1 MIDIRSL
8 RDDPE
13 TARRRL
19 ARRADP
25 DLAGLLDRALE
36 LDERRRE
43 ILGEVETLKA
53 ERNDASR
60 RIGDRK
66 RKGEEADDLIAAM
79 QGVAE
84 RIKSLDRQL
93 AETEGELRDTL
104 LNVPNLPDERVP
116 AGGEG
121 DYEIVSAWGE
131 PTGSPAEGGVPH
143 WDVGEALGVL
153 DLERGARVA
162 GSGFP
167 LLVGRGARLS
177 RGLIQFM
184 LDLHTEEHGYL
195 EVAPPLLVNREALI
209 GTGQLPKFEED
220 LYRTD
225 PDDLFLVPT
234 AEVPVTNLHAGELLD
249 EADLP
254 IAYVAHTPCFRREA
268 GAAGRDTRGML
279 RVHQFDKVEL
289 VRFTTPGAS
298 AEELEQLTRHA
309 ETVLER
315 LELPYRRILL
325 PGGDLGFS
333 NAITYDL
340 EVWSPGVGRW
350 LEVSSC
356 SSYTDY
362 QARRSDIRYRP
373 ADGGKPRHVHTLNG
387 SGVALA
393 RTIVALLE
401 TFRQADGSVTMP
413 DALRPWVGFD
423 RLPARTAGAPVA
435 PTGPAAG

>member
-1 MIDIRSL
+1 MLDIRAL
-8 RDDPE
+8 RDEPEAARTALGRRGDP
-13 TARRRL
+13 
-19 ARRADP
+19 
-25 DLAGLLDRALE
+25 GLLEALDRALG
-36 LDERRRE
+36 LDGRRRE
-43 ILGEVETLKA
+43 ILSEVELLKA

-66 RKGEEADDLIAAM
+66 RAGDEADDLIAEM
-79 QGVAE
+79 QVVAE
-84 RIKSLDRQL
+84 RIRALDQQL
-93 AETEGELRDTL
+93 AGVERELADTL
-104 LNVPNLPDERVP
+104 LAIPNLPDERVP
-116 AGGEG
+116 VGGEG
-121 DYEIVSAWGE
+121 DFEVRREWGA
-131 PTGSPAEGGVPH
+131 PAGSPEDGGVPH
-143 WDVGEALGVL
+143 WEIGESLGVL

-167 LLVGRGARLS
+167 LLVGQGARLS

-184 LDLHTEEHGYL
+184 LDLHTSEHGYL
-195 EVAPPLLVNREALI
+195 EVAPPFLVNAAALL
-209 GTGQLPKFEED
+209 GTGQLPKFEDD

-225 PDDLFLVPT
+225 RDELYLIPT
-234 AEVPVTNLHAGELLD
+234 AEVPVTNLHAGELLS
-249 EADLP
+249 EEDLP
-254 IAYVAHTPCFRREA
+254 ICYVAHTPCFRREA

-289 VRFTTPGAS
+289 VRITTPERAPD
-298 AEELEQLTRHA
+298 ELEQLTRHA

-325 PGGDLGFS
+325 AAGDLGFS

-356 SSYTDY
+356 SAFTDF
-362 QARRSDIRYRP
+362 QARRADIRYRP
-373 ADGGKPRHVHTLNG
+373 SGGGKPVHVHTLNG

-401 TFRQADGSVTMP
+401 TNRQSDGSVSVP
-413 DALRPWVGFD
+413 DALRPYVGFD
-423 RLPARTAGAPVA
+423 RIELPARAG
-435 PTGPAAG
+435 

>member
-1 MIDIRSL
+1 MIDVRSL

-13 TARRRL
+13 SVRVGL
-19 ARRADP
+19 ARRGDP
-25 DLAGLLDRALE
+25 ETDELLDGALR
-36 LDERRRE
+36 LDGERRE

-53 ERNDASR
+53 ERNAASR

-66 RKGEEADDLIAAM
+66 RAGEEADDLIGAM
-79 QGVAE
+79 QVVAD
-84 RIKSLDRQL
+84 RIKELDREL
-93 AETEGELRDTL
+93 ARVEDELRHTL
-104 LNVPNLPDERVP
+104 LAIPNVPDKQVP
-116 AGGEG
+116 AGGEDDFELVG
-121 DYEIVSAWGE
+121 EWGT
-131 PTGSPAEGGVPH
+131 PAGSPEDGGVPH
-143 WDVGEALGVL
+143 WDIGEALGVL

-184 LDLHTEEHGYL
+184 LDLHTEEHGYV
-195 EVAPPLLVNREALI
+195 EVAPPLLVNEAALV
-209 GTGQLPKFEED
+209 GTGQLPKFEDD
-220 LYRTD
+220 LYRTERD
-225 PDDLFLVPT
+225 ELYLIPT
-234 AEVPVTNLHAGELLD
+234 AEVPITNLHAGELLA
-249 EADLP
+249 EEDLP

-289 VRFTTPGAS
+289 VRITTPERAPD
-298 AEELEQLTRHA
+298 ELEQLTRHA
-309 ETVLER
+309 EIVLER
-315 LELPYRRILL
+315 LDLPYRRILL
-325 PGGDLGFS
+325 AAGDLGFS

-356 SSYTDY
+356 SAFADY
-362 QARRSDIRYRP
+362 QARRADIRYRP
-373 ADGGKPRHVHTLNG
+373 VGGGKPIHVHTLNG

-401 TFRQADGSVTMP
+401 TNRASDGSVAVP
-413 DALRPWVGFD
+413 EGLRPYVGFD
-423 RLPARTAGAPVA
+423 RLELPARAR
-435 PTGPAAG
+435 

>member
-1 MIDIRSL
+1 MLDIRAL
-8 RDDPE
+8 REEPDDARAALARRDDPE
-13 TARRRL
+13 L
-19 ARRADP
+19 AT
-25 DLAGLLDRALE
+25 LLDRALSR
-36 LDERRRE
+36 DVERRD

-53 ERNDASR
+53 ERNEASR
-60 RIGDRK
+60 EIGERK
-66 RKGEEADDLIAAM
+66 RAGEEADDLIAAM
-79 QGVAE
+79 QTVAD
-84 RIKSLDRQL
+84 RIKRLDARL
-93 AETEGELRDTL
+93 ATVEEELRETL
-104 LNVPNLPDERVP
+104 LSIPNLPDARVP
-116 AGGEG
+116 EGGEG
-121 DYEIVSAWGE
+121 DFELVREWGE
-131 PTGSPAEGGVPH
+131 PSGSPDEGFVPH
-143 WDVGEALGVL
+143 WDLGERLGAL

-195 EVAPPLLVNREALI
+195 EVAPPFLVNRDALI
-209 GTGQLPKFEED
+209 GTGQLPKFEDD

-225 PDDLFLVPT
+225 PDDLFLIPT
-234 AEVPVTNLHAGELLD
+234 AEVPVTNLHAGELLEED
-249 EADLP
+249 DLP

-289 VRFTTPGAS
+289 VRLTTPERAD
-298 AEELEQLTRHA
+298 EQLELLTRHA
-309 ETVLER
+309 EIVLER
-315 LELPYRRILL
+315 LELPYRRVVL
-325 PGGDLGFS
+325 PTGDLGFA
-333 NAITYDL
+333 NALTYDL

-362 QARRSDIRYRP
+362 QARRADIRYRP
-373 ADGGKPRHVHTLNG
+373 SGGGKTVHVHTLNG

-401 TFRQADGSVTMP
+401 TNRRPDGSVEVP
-413 DALRPWVGFD
+413 GALRPYVGFD
-423 RLPARTAGAPVA
+423 RLQPG
-435 PTGPAAG
+435 GSAAGTSA

>member
-1 MIDIRSL
+1 MLDIRAL
-8 RDDPE
+8 RDDPD
-13 TARRRL
+13 TARDGL
-19 ARRADP
+19 ARRGDP
-25 DLAGLLDRALE
+25 EPGELLERALR
-36 LDERRRE
+36 LDVERRE

-66 RKGEEADDLIAAM
+66 RAGEEADDLIAAM
-79 QGVAE
+79 QVVAD
-84 RIKSLDRQL
+84 RIRQL
-93 AETEGELRDTL
+93 DHELTDVEDELRLAL
-104 LNVPNLPDERVP
+104 LSIPNLPDERVP
-116 AGGEG
+116 AGGEA
-121 DYEIVSAWGE
+121 DFEIVGEWGT
-131 PTGSPAEGGVPH
+131 PAGSPDDGGVPH
-143 WDVGEALGVL
+143 WEVGEALGVL

-184 LDLHTEEHGYL
+184 LDLHTEEHGYV
-195 EVAPPLLVNREALI
+195 EVAPPFLVNEAALV
-209 GTGQLPKFEED
+209 GTGQLPKFEDD

-225 PDDLFLVPT
+225 RDELYLIPT
-234 AEVPVTNLHAGELLD
+234 AEVPVTNLHAGELLA
-249 EADLP
+249 EEDLP
-254 IAYVAHTPCFRREA
+254 ICYVAHTPCFRREA

-289 VRFTTPGAS
+289 VRITTPERAPD
-298 AEELEQLTRHA
+298 ELEQLTRHA
-309 ETVLER
+309 EIVLER

-325 PGGDLGFS
+325 AAGDLGFA

-356 SSYTDY
+356 SAFTDY
-362 QARRSDIRYRP
+362 QARRADIRYRP
-373 ADGGKPRHVHTLNG
+373 AGGGKPVHAHTLNG

-401 TFRQADGSVTMP
+401 TNRGRDGSVAVP
-413 DALRPWVGFD
+413 DALRPYVGFD
-423 RLPARTAGAPVA
+423 RLELPAQAR
-435 PTGPAAG
+435 

>member
-1 MIDIRSL
+1 MLDIKSL
-8 RDDPE
+8 REDPDA
-13 TARRRL
+13 ARRAL
-19 ARRADP
+19 ARRGDSSLADV
-25 DLAGLLDRALE
+25 LDAALR
-36 LDERRRE
+36 LDGERRE

-66 RKGEEADDLIAAM
+66 RAGEEADDLIAAM
-79 QGVAE
+79 QGVSE
-84 RIKSLDRQL
+84 RIKALDGRL
-93 AETEGELRDTL
+93 AEVEEGLRDAL
-104 LNVPNLPDERVP
+104 LALPNLPDARVP

-121 DYEIVSAWGE
+121 EFEVVARWGD
-131 PTGSPAEGGVPH
+131 PTGGPDEGDVPH
-143 WDVGEALGVL
+143 WDLGEALGVL
-153 DLERGARVA
+153 DLERGAKVA

-184 LDLHTEEHGYL
+184 LDLHTEEHGYVEL
-195 EVAPPLLVNREALI
+195 APPLLVNRDALT

-234 AEVPVTNLHAGELLD
+234 AEVPVTNLHAGELLE

-289 VRFTTPGAS
+289 VRFTTPESS
-298 AEELEQLTRHA
+298 AEQLELLTRHA

-325 PGGDLGFS
+325 PGGDLGFA
-333 NAITYDL
+333 NALTYDL
-340 EVWSPGVGRW
+340 EVWSAGVGRW

-356 SSYTDY
+356 STYTDY
-362 QARRSDIRYRP
+362 QARRADLRYRP
-373 ADGGKPRHVHTLNG
+373 ATGGKPVHMHTLNG

-401 TFRQADGSVTMP
+401 NGHQDDGSVAIP
-413 DALRPWVGFD
+413 DALRPYVGFD
-423 RLPARTAGAPVA
+423 RIQPESRTASR
-435 PTGPAAG
+435 

>member
-1 MIDIRSL
+1 MLDIKSL
-8 RDDPE
+8 REDPDA
-13 TARRRL
+13 ARRAL
-19 ARRADP
+19 ARRGDSSLADV
-25 DLAGLLDRALE
+25 LEAALRLDGE
-36 LDERRRE
+36 RRE

-66 RKGEEADDLIAAM
+66 RAGEEADDLIAAM
-79 QGVAE
+79 QGVSE
-84 RIKSLDRQL
+84 RIKGLDGRL
-93 AETEGELRDTL
+93 AEVEEGLRDAL
-104 LNVPNLPDERVP
+104 LSLPNLPDARVP

-121 DYEIVSAWGE
+121 DFEVVARWGD
-131 PTGSPAEGGVPH
+131 PTGSPDEGDVPH
-143 WDVGEALGVL
+143 WDLGEALGVL
-153 DLERGARVA
+153 DLERGAKVA

-184 LDLHTEEHGYL
+184 LDLHTEEHGYVEL
-195 EVAPPLLVNREALI
+195 APPLLVNRDALT

-234 AEVPVTNLHAGELLD
+234 AEVPVTNLHAGELLE

-289 VRFTTPGAS
+289 VRFTTPESS
-298 AEELEQLTRHA
+298 AEQLELLTRHA
-309 ETVLER
+309 ETALER

-325 PGGDLGFS
+325 PGGDLGFA
-333 NAITYDL
+333 NALTYDL
-340 EVWSPGVGRW
+340 EVWSAGVGRW

-356 SSYTDY
+356 STYTDY
-362 QARRSDIRYRP
+362 QARRADLRYRP
-373 ADGGKPRHVHTLNG
+373 ASGGKPVHMHTLNG

-401 TFRQADGSVTMP
+401 NGRQDDGSVAIP
-413 DALRPWVGFD
+413 DALRPYVGFD
-423 RLPARTAGAPVA
+423 RIQPESRTASR
-435 PTGPAAG
+435 

>member
-1 MIDIRSL
+1 MLDIKSL
-8 RDDPE
+8 REDPE
-13 TARRRL
+13 AARRAL
-19 ARRADP
+19 ARRGDSSLADVL
-25 DLAGLLDRALE
+25 DAALGLDGE
-36 LDERRRE
+36 RRE

-66 RKGEEADDLIAAM
+66 RAGEEADDLIAAM
-79 QGVAE
+79 QEVSE
-84 RIKSLDRQL
+84 RIKALDGRL
-93 AETEGELRDTL
+93 AEVEEGLRDAL
-104 LNVPNLPDERVP
+104 LSLPNLPDPRVP

-121 DYEIVSAWGE
+121 EFEVVARWGD
-131 PTGSPAEGGVPH
+131 PTGGPDEGDVPH
-143 WDVGEALGVL
+143 WELGETLGVL
-153 DLERGARVA
+153 DLERGAKVA

-184 LDLHTEEHGYL
+184 LDLHTEEHGYVEL
-195 EVAPPLLVNREALI
+195 APPLLVNRDALT

-234 AEVPVTNLHAGELLD
+234 AEVPVTNLHAGELLE

-289 VRFTTPGAS
+289 VRFTTPESS
-298 AEELEQLTRHA
+298 AEQLELLTRHA

-325 PGGDLGFS
+325 PGGDLGFA
-333 NAITYDL
+333 NALTYDL
-340 EVWSPGVGRW
+340 EVWSAGVGRW

-356 SSYTDY
+356 STYTDY
-362 QARRSDIRYRP
+362 QARRADLRYRP
-373 ADGGKPRHVHTLNG
+373 AGGGKPVHMHTLNG

-401 TFRQADGSVTMP
+401 NGRQDDGSVAIP
-413 DALRPWVGFD
+413 DALRPYVGFD
-423 RLPARTAGAPVA
+423 RIQPESRTASR
-435 PTGPAAG
+435 

>member
-1 MIDIRSL
+1 MLDIKAL
-8 RDDPE
+8 REDAAA
-13 TARRRL
+13 ARRAL
-19 ARRADP
+19 ARRGDATLDT
-25 DLAGLLDRALE
+25 LLDEALR
-36 LDERRRE
+36 LDGERRE

-66 RKGEEADDLIAAM
+66 RAGEEADDLIAAM
-79 QGVAE
+79 QDVAE
-84 RIKSLDRQL
+84 RIKELDARL
-93 AETEGELRDTL
+93 SGVEDDLRDAL
-104 LNVPNLPDERVP
+104 LALPNLPDPRVP
-116 AGGEG
+116 SGAEGAFEILHVYGDPAGRP
-121 DYEIVSAWGE
+121 D
-131 PTGSPAEGGVPH
+131 PGGVPH
-143 WDVGEALGVL
+143 WELGEALGVL
-153 DLERGARVA
+153 DLERGAKVA

-177 RGLIQFM
+177 RGLIQLM
-184 LDLHTEEHGYL
+184 LDLHTGEHGYV
-195 EVAPPLLVNREALI
+195 EVAPPLLVNREALT
-209 GTGQLPKFEED
+209 GTGQLPKFSED

-234 AEVPVTNLHAGELLD
+234 AEVPLTNLHAGELLA

-289 VRFTTPGAS
+289 VRLTTPEAG
-298 AEELEQLTRHA
+298 AEELELLTRHA

-325 PGGDLGFS
+325 PGGDLGFA
-333 NAITYDL
+333 NAMTYDL
-340 EVWSPGVGRW
+340 EVWSSGVDRW

-356 SSYTDY
+356 STYTDY
-362 QARRSDIRYRP
+362 QARRADLRYRP
-373 ADGGKPRHVHTLNG
+373 EGGGKPVHVHTLNG

-401 TFRQADGSVTMP
+401 NGRQADGSVAIP
-413 DALRPWVGFD
+413 DALRPYVGFD
-423 RLPARTAGAPVA
+423 RIEP
-435 PTGPAAG
+435 

>member
-1 MIDIRSL
+1 MLDIRAL
-8 RDDPE
+8 RDDPDA
-13 TARRRL
+13 ARARL
-19 ARRADP
+19 ARRGDP
-25 DLAGLLDRALE
+25 EPGELLDRALR
-36 LDERRRE
+36 LDVERRE

-66 RKGEEADDLIAAM
+66 RAGEEADDLIAAM
-79 QGVAE
+79 QVVAD
-84 RIKSLDRQL
+84 RIKALDQEL
-93 AETEGELRDTL
+93 ARVEDELRLAL
-104 LNVPNLPDERVP
+104 LAIPNLPDERVP
-116 AGGEG
+116 AGGE
-121 DYEIVSAWGE
+121 DDFEIVSEWGT
-131 PTGSPAEGGVPH
+131 PAGSPDEAGVPH
-143 WDVGEALGVL
+143 WDIGEALGVL

-184 LDLHTEEHGYL
+184 LDLHTEEHGYV
-195 EVAPPLLVNREALI
+195 EVAPPFLVNETALL
-209 GTGQLPKFEED
+209 GTGQLPKFEDD
-220 LYRTD
+220 LYRTERD
-225 PDDLFLVPT
+225 ELYLIPT
-234 AEVPVTNLHAGELLD
+234 AEVPVTNLHAGELLE

-254 IAYVAHTPCFRREA
+254 ICYVAHTPCFRREA

-289 VRFTTPGAS
+289 VRITTPERAPD
-298 AEELEQLTRHA
+298 ELEQLTRHA
-309 ETVLER
+309 EVVLER

-325 PGGDLGFS
+325 AGGDLGFS

-356 SSYTDY
+356 SAFTDY
-362 QARRSDIRYRP
+362 QARRADIRFRP
-373 ADGGKPRHVHTLNG
+373 AGGGKPVHAHTLNG
-387 SGVALA
+387 SGVAIA

-401 TFRQADGSVTMP
+401 TNRGSDGSVAMP
-413 DALRPWVGFD
+413 DALRPYVGFD
-423 RLPARTAGAPVA
+423 RLEPRAP
-435 PTGPAAG
+435 GR

>member
-1 MIDIRSL
+1 MLDIRAL
-8 RDDPE
+8 REDPDA
-13 TARRRL
+13 ARAAL
-19 ARRADP
+19 ARRGDP
-25 DLAGLLDRALE
+25 EPGELLDRALR
-36 LDERRRE
+36 LDAERRE

-66 RKGEEADDLIAAM
+66 RAGEEADDLIAEM
-79 QGVAE
+79 QVVAD
-84 RIKSLDRQL
+84 RIKQLDHEL
-93 AETEGELRDTL
+93 ARVEDELRLAL
-104 LNVPNLPDERVP
+104 LSIPNLPDDRVP
-116 AGGEG
+116 AGAADDFRVVGE
-121 DYEIVSAWGE
+121 WGT
-131 PTGSPAEGGVPH
+131 PAGSPDDGAVPH

-184 LDLHTEEHGYL
+184 LDLHTEEHGYV
-195 EVAPPLLVNREALI
+195 EVAPPFLVNEAALL
-209 GTGQLPKFEED
+209 GTGQLPKFEDD

-225 PDDLFLVPT
+225 RDELFLIPT
-234 AEVPVTNLHAGELLD
+234 AEVPVTNLHAGELLE

-254 IAYVAHTPCFRREA
+254 ICYVAHTPCFRREA

-289 VRFTTPGAS
+289 VRITTPERAPD
-298 AEELEQLTRHA
+298 ELERLTRHA
-309 ETVLER
+309 EVVLER

-325 PGGDLGFS
+325 AAGDLGFS

-356 SSYTDY
+356 SAFTDY
-362 QARRSDIRYRP
+362 QARRADIRYRP
-373 ADGGKPRHVHTLNG
+373 AGGGKPVHAHTLNG

-401 TFRQADGSVTMP
+401 TNRCGDGSVAVP
-413 DALRPWVGFD
+413 DALRPYVGFD
-423 RLPARTAGAPVA
+423 RLEPPAPGR
-435 PTGPAAG
+435 

>member
-1 MIDIRSL
+1 MLDIKSL
-8 RDDPE
+8 REDPS
-13 TARRRL
+13 TARQAL
-19 ARRADP
+19 ARRGDASLD
-25 DLAGLLDRALE
+25 GLLDTALQ
-36 LDERRRE
+36 LDGERRE

-66 RKGEEADDLIAAM
+66 RAGEEADDLIAAM

-84 RIKSLDRQL
+84 RIKDLDDRL
-93 AETEGELRDTL
+93 AEVEDGLRDAL
-104 LNVPNLPDERVP
+104 LALPNLPDPRVP

-121 DYEIVSAWGE
+121 DFEVVAEWGR
-131 PTGSPAEGGVPH
+131 PTGGASDGHVPH
-143 WDVGEALGVL
+143 WELGETLGVL
-153 DLERGARVA
+153 DLERGAKVA

-184 LDLHTEEHGYL
+184 LDLHTEEHGYVEL
-195 EVAPPLLVNREALI
+195 APPLLVNRDALT

-234 AEVPVTNLHAGELLD
+234 AEVPLTNLHAGELLD

-254 IAYVAHTPCFRREA
+254 IAYVAYTPCFRREA

-289 VRFTTPGAS
+289 VRLVTPESGA
-298 AEELEQLTRHA
+298 EQLELLTRHA
-309 ETVLER
+309 ETVLRR

-325 PGGDLGFS
+325 PGGDLGFA
-333 NAITYDL
+333 NALTYDL
-340 EVWSPGVGRW
+340 EVWSAGVERW

-356 SSYTDY
+356 STYTDY
-362 QARRSDIRYRP
+362 QARRADLRYRP
-373 ADGGKPRHVHTLNG
+373 ANGGKPVHAFTLNG

-401 TFRQADGSVTMP
+401 NGRQDDGSVAIP
-413 DALRPWVGFD
+413 DALRPYVGFD
-423 RLPARTAGAPVA
+423 RIEPRLSE
-435 PTGPAAG
+435 

>member
-1 MIDIRSL
+1 MLDIKAL
-8 RDDPE
+8 REDPD
-13 TARRRL
+13 TARQAL
-19 ARRADP
+19 ARRGDRS
-25 DLAGLLDRALE
+25 LDGQLDAALRFDAE
-36 LDERRRE
+36 RRE

-66 RKGEEADDLIAAM
+66 RAGEEADDLIAAM
-79 QGVAE
+79 QVVAE
-84 RIKSLDRQL
+84 RIKELDHRL
-93 AETEGELRDTL
+93 ADVEEGLRDAL
-104 LNVPNLPDERVP
+104 LALPNLPDPRVPPGAEGEFEIVHARGNP
-116 AGGEG
+116 AGGPDEG
-121 DYEIVSAWGE
+121 D
-131 PTGSPAEGGVPH
+131 VPH
-143 WDVGEALGVL
+143 WELGETLGVL
-153 DLERGARVA
+153 DLERGAKVA

-177 RGLIQFM
+177 RGLVQLM
-184 LDLHTEEHGYL
+184 LDLHTEEHGYVEL
-195 EVAPPLLVNREALI
+195 APPLLVNREALT

-234 AEVPVTNLHAGELLD
+234 AEVPLTNLHAGELLA

-289 VRFTTPGAS
+289 VRLTTPETGA
-298 AEELEQLTRHA
+298 EQLELLTRHA

-325 PGGDLGFS
+325 PGGDLGFANS
-333 NAITYDL
+333 LTYDL
-340 EVWSPGVGRW
+340 EVWSPGVDRW

-356 SSYTDY
+356 STYTDY
-362 QARRSDIRYRP
+362 QARRADLRYRP
-373 ADGGKPRHVHTLNG
+373 EGGGKPVHVHTLNG

-401 TFRQADGSVTMP
+401 NGRQADGSVAIP
-413 DALRPWVGFD
+413 DALRPYVGFD
-423 RLPARTAGAPVA
+423 RIAP
-435 PTGPAAG
+435 